1 MIDEILSAMK
11 KISVVLV
18 AVFLS
23 SCSNHEGKQSEQ
35 AGKPVLQ
42 QKAMEAPSSQQT
54 YKPPPPPSS
63 IPLPGSSFQPI
74 PAEKALEIARQMG
87 PGDCSDL
94 QKIQGLP
101 MAEQHGLDPY
111 YDRIMVHIN
120 SYERCLL
127 EATADTTPT
136 RVVASYPGVQIDNV
150 GDLAFVLLG
159 DGGKVS
165 WDECTPA
172 NVVEEEK
179 EKGSPAFY
187 AWLDQAGMRKKWH
200 ACLMRKH
207 PFKSSSKN

>member
-1 MIDEILSAMK
+1 MK
-11 KISVVLV
+11 KISVVLL

-23 SCSNHEGKQSEQ
+23 SCSTHEGKQSEQ
-35 AGKPVLQ
+35 AGKTVLQ

-54 YKPPPPPSS
+54 HKPPPPPSS
-63 IPLPGSSFQPI
+63 VPLPGSSFQPI

-111 YDRIMVHIN
+111 YDRITVHIN

-127 EATADTTPT
+127 EATADITPI
-136 RVVASYPGVQIDNV
+136 RIVESYPGPQIENV
-150 GDLAFVLLG
+150 SDLAFILLN

-172 NVVEEEK
+172 NVVEQERQ
-179 EKGSPAFY
+179 KGSPAFY
-187 AWLDQAGMRKKWH
+187 KWLKRPGMREKWH
-200 ACLMRKH
+200 DCLMRKH
-207 PFKSSSKN
+207 PFESSSKN